1 MVLITKGDVRMEV
14 KEGYMPF
21 KGFKTWYKVVGEPS
35 DKVPLVLLHGG
46 PGGCHNY
53 MEPYEQIS
61 ERYGRQ
67 VITYD
72 QIGCGKSM
80 IPHQEDD
87 FYDIPLWVEELGALR
102 EHLGLEKMD
111 LLGHSWGSM
120 LAMEYVLAGGK
131 GVNCMILASGLCST
145 DQWLEESA
153 RLVSYLPE
161 HMAKAINEAN
171 ETGDYENEK
180 VQEAQ
185 ALYYER
191 HVEGVG
197 EPPKCMMESME
208 NVGECYLVM
217 QGPAEF
223 TVVGKLK
230 GWDIRDRLHEIKVP
244 TLMLSGNDD
253 ESTPL
258 INKTM
263 NDLIPGS
270 KWVLIP
276 NGTHMGFCYDPE
288 PYILAAEKFLEEN
301 D

>member
-1 MVLITKGDVRMEV
+1 MEV

-21 KGFKTWYKVVGEPS
+21 KGYQTWYKIVGEPS
-35 DKVPLVLLHGG
+35 EKVPLVLLHGG

-53 MEPYEQIS
+53 MEPYEAIA
-61 ERYGRQ
+61 EKYGRQ

-72 QIGCGKSM
+72 QIGCGKSP

-87 FYDIPLWVEELGALR
+87 FYNIQLWVDELAALR
-102 EHLGLEKMD
+102 EHLSLEKMD

-120 LAMEYVLAGGK
+120 LAMEYVLRGGK
-131 GVNCMILASGLCST
+131 GVNCMILASGLVST

-161 HMAKAINEAN
+161 DMAKAIRDAD
-171 ETGDYENEK
+171 ETGDYSSDIAQQA
-180 VQEAQ
+180 QE
-185 ALYYER
+185 LYYMR
-191 HVEGVG
+191 HVMGAG
-197 EPPKCMMESME
+197 EPPKFLMESME
-208 NVGECYLVM
+208 GTGECYVVM

-230 GWDIRDRLHEIKVP
+230 GWDIIDRLPEIKVP
-244 TLMLSGNDD
+244 TMMISGNDD

-276 NGTHMGFCYDPE
+276 HGTHMGFCYEPE
-288 PYILAAEKFLEEN
+288 PYVEAAEAFLEEH
-301 D
+301 DK